1 VRFPRRLI
9 SLTFATAAFVGV
21 ASVAG
26 VMMTAQNSYAV
37 TVVHSNDVLGE
48 IEPCGCRTNP
58 LGGYARKANLLKSL
72 KDREIIQIDAGD
84 LLFPSQVIPELLKQQ
99 SEFQARYV
107 LKTLDELHQ
116 DVVVPGEKDLAMGTG
131 TFLKLISKTKIHFL
145 AANLFRKKGG
155 ELLPASVILTRKD
168 TDGKTVRVAI
178 LGLVGTDLDWPKD
191 LKASDPIQKAAQLVP
206 GLRKKADYVIAV
218 THQGLD
224 DDKKLAAK
232 VKGIDYIIGGHT
244 QSFLQ
249 TPLVVKSAGG
259 GSTTILQSS
268 FRNQYIGVLDLNQ
281 QAQKDAKKDA
291 TSDSSYQL
299 LGLDPN
305 YDSPAGKPSKTD
317 QLVDEFKTKLG
328 EMNSRQDDVVPVNS
342 TASKYQT
349 FPRCAECHLKQFDFW
364 RKTPHMNALRAL
376 VLAKQDK
383 NKECLMCHTV
393 GLGDPQGVNSV
404 NQLAQIKPQ
413 TPSSEESGD
422 DADSAKSADTDAAK
436 AAHSS
441 VGLFLPNE
449 EFVRYLSE
457 VSAAKTIQDP
467 VHNFLKK
474 DSTATFTVHNSLA
487 FVQNG
492 WTPVQCE
499 NCHGAGHDHPFSG
512 TMPKKVENTTC
523 LSCHTQERAPEWYG
537 ADGKPNWDKIAGK
550 HAQIACPAGDMTL

>member
-1 VRFPRRLI
+1 MA
-9 SLTFATAAFVGV
+9 LTSVILMAA
-21 ASVAG
+21 
-26 VMMTAQNSYAV
+26 AQNSHAV

-58 LGGYARKANLLKSL
+58 LGGYARKANLLKNM

-116 DVVVPGEKDLAMGTG
+116 DVVVPGEKDFAMGTK
-131 TFLKLISKTKIHFL
+131 TFLNLISKSKIHFL
-145 AANLFRKKGG
+145 AANLARKKGG
-155 ELLPASVILTRKD
+155 ELLPGSVILTRKD
-168 TDGKTVRVAI
+168 TNGKTVRVAI

-191 LKASDPIQKAAQLVP
+191 LKASDPIQKAAQTVP
-206 GLRKKADYVIAV
+206 QLRKKADYVIVV

-224 DDKKLAAK
+224 EDKKLAAK

-249 TPLVVKSAGG
+249 TPLVVQWPGQRPGQSSGKSASG

-268 FRNQYIGVLDLNQ
+268 FRNQYVGVLDLN
-281 QAQKDAKKDA
+281 KDTKKD
-291 TSDSSYQL
+291 SDNYYQL
-299 LGLDPN
+299 VGLDPN
-305 YDSPAGKPSKTD
+305 YDSPAGKPGATD

-328 EMNSRQDDVVPVNS
+328 EMNSKQDDVVPVNS

-364 RKTPHMNALRAL
+364 RKTPHMNALHAL
-376 VLAKQDK
+376 VAAKQDK

-393 GLGDPQGVNSV
+393 GLGDPEGVNSV
-404 NQLAQIKPQ
+404 NQLAQIKPE
-413 TPSSEESGD
+413 SSGPTDASG
-422 DADSAKSADTDAAK
+422 APISEDTDAAK
-436 AAHSS
+436 SAAP
-441 VGLFLPNE
+441 LFLPNE
-449 EFVRYLSE
+449 EFVHYLSE
-457 VSAAKTIQDP
+457 VSEAKTIQDP
-467 VHNFLKK
+467 VHSFLKK
-474 DSTATFTVHNSLA
+474 DSTTTFTVHNSLA
-487 FVQNG
+487 FIQNA

-523 LSCHTQERAPEWYG
+523 LSCHTPERAPEWYN
-537 ADGKPNWDKIAGK
+537 ADGKPNWEKIQGK
-550 HAQIACPAGDMTL
+550 HVQIACPAGDMTL